1 MKCCHT
7 HERHG
12 HGHCCGFMPRRYLT
26 RQEEIELLERYL
38 EELKKEM
45 EAVEERLRELKGK

>member
-7 HERHG
+7 HEG
-12 HGHCCGFMPRRYLT
+12 HGYSHCCGFMHRRYLT